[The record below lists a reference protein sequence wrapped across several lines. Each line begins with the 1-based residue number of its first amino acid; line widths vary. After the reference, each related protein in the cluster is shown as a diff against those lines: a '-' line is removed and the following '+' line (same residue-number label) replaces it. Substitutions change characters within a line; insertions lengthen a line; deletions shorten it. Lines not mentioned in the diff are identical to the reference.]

1 MKITH
6 MWKSNQERKYRRETL
21 EDALTEY
28 WKRKAEYLDELDREK
43 KIELSKTATMEAV
56 APKYGVVPATLRAF
70 KNSMAAIE
78 INKKYGGKRYG

>member
-43 KIELSKTATMEAV
+43 KIEL
-56 APKYGVVPATLRAF
+56 
-70 KNSMAAIE
+70 
-78 INKKYGGKRYG
+78 